1 MASLDRLRPPRR
13 RSAWPWRRGCASPCH
28 GGLVIAR
35 IDLAGP
41 SQPSAAALEAE
52 SRSQERLD
60 RLPPRLLPV
69 LYFAF
74 GHVCLGLAFLALA
87 LTPETLAGFFYH
99 SRILAVVHLVTLGW
113 ISGSILGALYII
125 APMAFRMQMPA
136 RKLDYAA
143 FALFVIG
150 VMGMVTHFWLNTY
163 NGMVWSA
170 LTVIT
175 GLVLFVVRLAPP
187 LLASKLPP
195 AIKLHIG
202 LAFFNILV
210 AGIVGALLGIEK
222 LMINVLPGQQLTNV
236 YAHAHLAALGWGTMM
251 VIGAG
256 YRLFPMFLPAAMPAG
271 PRLYVSAVL
280 LEVGALGLFAA
291 LILGSPWVALFA
303 ALTIAGLLAFAT
315 QVAWMK
321 RNPRPA
327 PKALQSPDFGM
338 LHNMQALAY
347 LGLSVVLGLAL
358 LIAPPLE
365 WKLRAAAA
373 YGVLGLVGFLSQMV
387 VGMSARLWPMF
398 SWTHSFV
405 GSGFAVPPPTPH
417 VMPDRRLQALTFFLW
432 VACVPLLAAGLYFPD
447 VALVRASAWGLFAAV
462 VAETLNSA
470 RVLRFAFGYRRKDA
484 RGAQR

>member
-1 MASLDRLRPPRR
+1 M
-13 RSAWPWRRGCASPCH
+13 
-28 GGLVIAR
+28 
-35 IDLAGP
+35 
-41 SQPSAAALEAE
+41 
-52 SRSQERLD
+52 
-60 RLPPRLLPV
+60 LPV

-74 GHVCLGLAFLALA
+74 GHICLGLAFLAMA

-113 ISGSILGALYII
+113 ISASILGALYII
-125 APMAFRMQMPA
+125 APMAFRMQIPA

-143 FALFVIG
+143 FAMF
-150 VMGMVTHFWLNTY
+150 VMGVTGMVSHFWLDSY

-170 LTVIT
+170 LAVIA
-175 GLVLFVVRLAPP
+175 GLAIFAARIVPP
-187 LLASKLPP
+187 LVASKLPP
-195 AIKLHIG
+195 AVKLHIG
-202 LAFFNILV
+202 LAFFNILL

-222 LMINVLPGQQLTNV
+222 LMINVLPGQQITNV
-236 YAHAHLAALGWGTMM
+236 YAHAHLAALGWATMM

-280 LEVGALGLFAA
+280 LEAGALGLFAT
-291 LILGSPWVALFA
+291 LMLQSRWVILFVV
-303 ALTIAGLLAFAT
+303 LTIAGLLAFAA
-315 QVAWMK
+315 QVVWMK
-321 RNPRPA
+321 RHPRSA
-327 PKALQSPDFGM
+327 PKAMQRPDFGM

-358 LIAPPLE
+358 AIAPPLE

-417 VMPDRRLQALTFFLW
+417 VMPDRRLQAVTFLLW

-447 VALVRASAWGLFAAV
+447 VTLVRASAWGLFIAV
-462 VAETLNSA
+462 IAETLNSA
-470 RVLRFAFGYRRKDA
+470 RVLRFAFGYRKKKQLTTQD
-484 RGAQR
+484 GG

>member
-1 MASLDRLRPPRR
+1 M
-13 RSAWPWRRGCASPCH
+13 
-28 GGLVIAR
+28 
-35 IDLAGP
+35 
-41 SQPSAAALEAE
+41 
-52 SRSQERLD
+52 
-60 RLPPRLLPV
+60 

-136 RKLDYAA
+136 RKLDYVA

-150 VMGMVTHFWLNTY
+150 VTGMVSHFWLDTY
-163 NGMVWSA
+163 DGMVWSA
-170 LTVIT
+170 LTVIA
-175 GLVLFVVRLAPP
+175 GLVIFTARLAPP
-187 LLASKLPP
+187 LVASKLPP

-210 AGIVGALLGIEK
+210 AGIVGTLLGIEK
-222 LMINVLPGQQLTNV
+222 LMIHVLPGQQLTNV
-236 YAHAHLAALGWGTMM
+236 YAHAHLAALGWATMM
-251 VIGAG
+251 VVGAG

-271 PRLYVSAVL
+271 PRLYISAVF
-280 LEVGALGLFAA
+280 LEVGVLGLFAT
-291 LILGSPWVALFA
+291 LMLQSRWVILFA
-303 ALTIAGLLAFAT
+303 VVAIAGLLAFVAH
-315 QVAWMK
+315 VAWMA
-321 RNPRPA
+321 RHPRPT
-327 PKALQSPDFGM
+327 PKAMQRPDFGM

-358 LIAPPLE
+358 VIAPPLE
-365 WKLRAAAA
+365 WKLRAAGA
-373 YGVLGLVGFLSQMV
+373 YGVLGLVGFLSQLV

-417 VMPDRRLQALTFFLW
+417 VMLDRRLQAVTFLLW
-432 VACVPLLAAGLYFPD
+432 VACVPLLAAGMYFPD
-447 VALVRASAWGLFAAV
+447 MTLVRASAWGLFFAV
-462 VAETLNSA
+462 IAETLNSA

-484 RGAQR
+484 DRAQ

>member
-1 MASLDRLRPPRR
+1 MNHWS
-13 RSAWPWRRGCASPCH
+13 
-28 GGLVIAR
+28 GGFVIAP
-35 IDLAGP
+35 IEITPP
-41 SQPSAAALEAE
+41 SPPTAAALEAE
-52 SRSQERLD
+52 SRSPERLD

-113 ISGSILGALYII
+113 ISGSILGALYLI
-125 APMAFRMQMPA
+125 APMAFRMQLPA
-136 RKLDYAA
+136 RRLDYAA

-150 VMGMVTHFWLNTY
+150 VMGMTSHFWLNTY

-170 LTVIT
+170 LTVIASFLIFIAR
-175 GLVLFVVRLAPP
+175 LVPP
-187 LLASKLPP
+187 LLAAKLPA

-210 AGIVGALLGIEK
+210 AGVVGALLGIEK

-236 YAHAHLAALGWGTMM
+236 YAHAHLAALGWATMM

-271 PRLYVSAVL
+271 RRLYVSAIL
-280 LEVGALGLFAA
+280 LEVGALGLFAT
-291 LILGSPWVALFA
+291 LMLQSPGSILFA
-303 ALTIAGLLAFAT
+303 ALSIAGLLAFAL
-315 QVAWMK
+315 QVVWMT
-321 RNPRPA
+321 RHPRPT
-327 PKALQSPDFGM
+327 PKAMQRPDFGM
-338 LHNMQALAY
+338 LHNMQSLVY

-417 VMPDRRLQALTFFLW
+417 VMPDRRLQAVTFLLW
-432 VACVPLLAAGLYFPD
+432 VACVPVLAAGLFFPD
-447 VALVRASAWGLFAAV
+447 VTLVRASAWGLFVAV

-484 RGAQR
+484 